1 MTEPTLHALL
11 TRISRL
17 LQAEDRAAS
26 PGLPPVQLHALDY
39 LSRCNRYSDRPAAVA
54 EYLGITKGTASQSL
68 RVLMEAG
75 LIEKHTNPDDRRSV
89 HLLVTDEGR
98 DVVAASGSKVLLDKA
113 LAELPS
119 ETSASLGEG
128 LRDLLRAMQRAN
140 AGRSFGVCRTCRHFQ
155 TSDGSDFS
163 EDAYRC
169 GLTQEAL
176 SAADSSLICREHE
189 TRIEASTRAEP

>member
-1 MTEPTLHALL
+1 MTEPTLHTLL
-11 TRISRL
+11 TRIARL

-54 EYLGITKGTASQSL
+54 EYLGITKGTTSQSL

-89 HLLVTDEGR
+89 HLLVTDAGR
-98 DVVAASGSKVLLDKA
+98 DLVAAAGSKVLLDRA
-113 LAELPS
+113 LAQWPP
-119 ETSASLGEG
+119 ETTDQLGEG

-155 TSDGSDFS
+155 TSDGPDSN
-163 EDAYRC
+163 EAGHRC

-176 SAADSSLICREHE
+176 STADSGLICREHE
-189 TRIEASTRAEP
+189 IPIEAPT